1 MDGIRDYE
9 WRAWPVAWSGIWVGA
24 LSALAVGL
32 IIGLVGYA
40 VGAHE
45 VVSPRPTDAHK
56 LRVIA
61 TAFNIAGAF
70 FAFVIGG
77 WVAARIAGIQRA
89 EPAILHGAIVW
100 LVGVALLV
108 ALAGMG
114 ATTYFGSWYAGLAA
128 PVATRSAAIPLD
140 PEVARVMRNA
150 AFGTVVGL
158 LTGLT
163 GGVLGAWLASG
174 EPMSIAYY
182 RRRWTERYGA
192 VRRAA

>member
-1 MDGIRDYE
+1 MNGVREYQ
-9 WRAWPVAWSGIWVGA
+9 WQAWPVAWSGVWIGA
-24 LSALAVGL
+24 LAAIATGL
-32 IIGLVGYA
+32 IIGLIGYA

-45 VVSPRPTDAHK
+45 VASPRPTDAQK
-56 LRVIA
+56 LRMIA
-61 TAFNIAGAF
+61 VAFNIAGAF

-77 WVAARIAGIQRA
+77 WIAVQIAGIQRA
-89 EPAILHGAIVW
+89 EPAMLHGAIVW

-108 ALAGMG
+108 ALAGVG
-114 ATTYFGSWYAGLAA
+114 ATTYFGSWYGGLAGPAATRGA
-128 PVATRSAAIPLD
+128 PVPLD

-158 LTGLT
+158 LVGLV
-163 GGVLGAWLASG
+163 GSVLGGWLASG

-182 RRRWTERYGA
+182 RRRWTERSGA